1 MAKINWQLVNEQFQ
15 RDQQKTG
22 ITMADWC
29 EQNNYNYQ
37 TARRYLKSCSQLPS
51 ETKTFHVAARDEQS
65 NKPKTAQKGVKTA
78 QEWNAQKT
86 AQMNN
91 AQCAKAGDKKDEMKT
106 SVSHSHIESVE
117 PPPADHIRKKKPG
130 NPHPCN
136 LFQPGNPGNPNPP
149 KNFKPGNQ
157 AHGKHQ
163 GYAKFFPSGK
173 FDEAK
178 ELRIRDEIILT
189 RAQIISV
196 AETIQRITD
205 DIAMADSVETRAD
218 LYRLML
224 ETQNT
229 LDRRIARVESLSRT
243 LSTLQLDKV
252 TGPKIIAETSRS
264 KAVTRKTEVE
274 TRMMEREEGGDTT
287 PIDDIISEIQSMGS
301 DGLMSGPTGNDTD

>member
-1 MAKINWQLVNEQFQ
+1 MAKVNWDLVNKQFQ
-15 RDQQKTG
+15 HDQQITG
-22 ITMADWC
+22 VTMSEWC
-29 EQNNYNYQ
+29 AQHNYNYQ
-37 TARRYLKSCSQLPS
+37 TARRYLKSSSQLPS
-51 ETKTFHVAARDEQS
+51 ETKTFQAGARNEQS
-65 NKPKTAQKGVKTA
+65 NCAKTAQNGVKTA

-86 AQMNN
+86 AQVNN
-91 AQCAKAGDKKDEMKT
+91 AQCAKPNDKKDETKST
-106 SVSHSHIESVE
+106 LPSSHTDIDNPSH
-117 PPPADHIRKKKPG
+117 AKPNG
-130 NPHPCN
+130 HDNKGR
-136 LFQPGNPGNPNPP
+136 FVKGNPGNPDPCNQYQA
-149 KNFKPGNQ
+149 GNQ
-157 AHGKHQ
+157 VAKKHR

-264 KAVTRKTEVE
+264 KAATRKTEVE
-274 TRMMEREEGGDTT
+274 TRMLEREEGGDTT
-287 PIDDIISEIQSMGS
+287 PIGDIINEIQTMGS
-301 DGLMSGPTGNDTD
+301 GGLMSGPTGNGTDNGG

>member
-22 ITMADWC
+22 ITMADWG

-91 AQCAKAGDKKDEMKT
+91 AQCAKAGDKKDEAK
-106 SVSHSHIESVE
+106 SVISHSHTESIEPSH
-117 PPPADHIRKKKPG
+117 AKYKGHKANGQFKKGEYEG
-130 NPHPCN
+130 NPHPSHK
-136 LFQPGNPGNPNPP
+136 FPIG
-149 KNFKPGNQ
+149 
-157 AHGKHQ
+157 HEHSTKHQ

-301 DGLMSGPTGNDTD
+301 DGLMSGPTGNESESAR